1 MREAG
6 GGGGN
11 TGGGMAVRH
20 GALYLDAGG
29 VDCVFVGCGFMDKL
43 LDEPHGDLLWA
54 RRVLQL
60 VMLHFT
66 LAELYAKLI
75 LSSVEVN

>member
-20 GALYLDAGG
+20 CALYLDAGG
-29 VDCVFVGCGFMDKL
+29 VDCVFVGCRFMDKL
-43 LDEPHGDLLWA
+43 LDERHGDLFWA
-54 RRVLQL
+54 
-60 VMLHFT
+60 
-66 LAELYAKLI
+66 
-75 LSSVEVN
+75 